1 MSKSSVVKTVGGVT
15 TKITT
20 MSRVH
25 TSLSQQQILQQQ
37 YQQQQQQKM
46 QQNVNTVQPQY
57 MMDTRKEQH
66 ISVRLILKKI
76 QKFVL

>member
-20 MSRVH
+20 MSRIH
-25 TSLSQQQILQQQ
+25 TSSSQQQILQKQ
-37 YQQQQQQKM
+37 YQQQQQQM
-46 QQNVNTVQPQY
+46 QKNVNTVQPQY

-76 QKFVL
+76 RMFVL